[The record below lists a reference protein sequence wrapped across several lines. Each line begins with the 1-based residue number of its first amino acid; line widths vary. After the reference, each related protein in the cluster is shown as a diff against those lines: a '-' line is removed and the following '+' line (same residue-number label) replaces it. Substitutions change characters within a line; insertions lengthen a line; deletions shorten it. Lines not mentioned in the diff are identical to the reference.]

1 MQIITHP
8 NNRHH
13 IDKLEIQ
20 PALDRCEYHQ
30 IRPMGIP
37 IVYSD
42 LIPETTPSKTHFADV
57 EKNRF
62 CSYSQTCPKDWEVYF
77 GFVKPVLVPH
87 FIMMHD
93 HKTRVTHEVWRSL
106 ECSSNLP
113 TTLFAKEQKTPV
125 RPSVS
130 SLTQEVLKRQLLQL
144 DGITK
149 GRGIL
154 SQGHT

>member
-20 PALDRCEYHQ
+20 PALDRYEYHQ
-30 IRPMGIP
+30 IKPMGIP

-62 CSYSQTCPKDWEVYF
+62 CSYSETCPKDWEVFF
-77 GFVKPVLVPH
+77 GFVKPVS
-87 FIMMHD
+87 
-93 HKTRVTHEVWRSL
+93 VTHEVWRSL

-113 TTLFAKEQKTPV
+113 TTLFAKEQETPV
-125 RPSVS
+125 KPSVS
-130 SLTQEVLKRQLLQL
+130 SLTQEALKRQLLQL
-144 DGITK
+144 ERSTTR
-149 GRGIL
+149 RGIL
-154 SQGHT
+154 NHVHT

>member
-1 MQIITHP
+1 VQIITHP

-20 PALDRCEYHQ
+20 PALNGYEYHQ
-30 IRPMGIP
+30 IKPMGIP
-37 IVYSD
+37 ILYSD

-62 CSYSQTCPKDWEVYF
+62 CSYSETRPKDWEVYF
-77 GFVKPVLVPH
+77 GFVKPVPVPH
-87 FIMMHD
+87 FVMMHD

-113 TTLFAKEQKTPV
+113 TTLFAKEQETPV

-130 SLTQEVLKRQLLQL
+130 SLTQEALKRQLLQL
-144 DGITK
+144 ERSTTR
-149 GRGIL
+149 RGIL
-154 SQGHT
+154 NHAHT